1 MAHLRNITIDQG
13 TTFSTGFVVTDA
25 NGDVV
30 DLTNQHF
37 QAQLRKSYESS
48 TYASFTVNVVDAI
61 NGEITLELSE
71 QQSINLRYGRYV
83 YDVMMKNNSGVMT
96 RVVEGI
102 ATLTP
107 KVTTW
112 ATTTTTQLG

>member
-1 MAHLRNITIDQG
+1 MAYLRNITIDQG

-30 DLTNQHF
+30 DLTNHQF
-37 QAQLRKSYESS
+37 QAQLRKSYVTS

-61 NGEITLELSE
+61 NGEITLELSAE
-71 QQSINLRYGRYV
+71 QSMNLRYGRYV
-83 YDVMMKNNSGVMT
+83 YDVVMQDDSSVTT

-102 ATLTP
+102 ATITP

-112 ATTTTTQLG
+112 VTTTTTQLG